1 MIQTGAPTDET
12 QRLRK
17 EAAELNQGLGR
28 EKALLAKG
36 KKKRKGSGQLKY
48 EQMISELDDVID
60 SIKKYLHQGL
70 GKTMAGRSILVGKGT
85 SKERSGYNI
94 KNGSYTDLQINI
106 PLLEN
111 EMILESYRNGALVYQ
126 TKANKE
132 TIDLL
137 TKR

>member
-1 MIQTGAPTDET
+1 
-12 QRLRK
+12 
-17 EAAELNQGLGR
+17 
-28 EKALLAKG
+28 
-36 KKKRKGSGQLKY
+36 
-48 EQMISELDDVID
+48 MISELDDVID

-70 GKTMAGRSILVGKGT
+70 GKTMAGRSILVSKGT